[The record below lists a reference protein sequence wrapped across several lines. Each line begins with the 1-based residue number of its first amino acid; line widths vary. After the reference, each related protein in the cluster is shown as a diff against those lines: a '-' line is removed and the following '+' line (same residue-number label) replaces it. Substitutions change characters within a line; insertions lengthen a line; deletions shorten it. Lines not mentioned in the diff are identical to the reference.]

1 MTHQGAF
8 FEGDPLPLP
17 APTLRGKA
25 LYALSAGRPAEVR
38 HAEGYERF
46 VALVESRADDPA
58 ALASDI
64 SELVEFIQRNSLDI
78 GAEAAL
84 TTSAARF
91 LGNSLARLQP
101 DARWHTFEDGTVL
114 VGDRVT
120 KFDVDTVITRILSG
134 NRSLGQQFTEVVQT
148 WRDDSDAGEDERI
161 PQPIPVTTSSDS
173 YTRPVLPA
181 TTFID
186 SNAAAISYGNRW
198 PADGPP
204 VDSYGVES
212 NLERFA
218 PLHSVADA
226 LIAYLRR
233 EYQVTISEDAAHGED
248 LLIARDDIAR
258 AIRVTPART
267 DAAPLTFVFTRYP
280 GVIIHAGALH
290 DFPFPECGCDACD
303 ETAESQADQMERL
316 VLAVVAGGY
325 RERYPVGRR
334 RWNSYALTAAD
345 GSGSE
350 SGEGDATGIPER
362 RLQNGAE
369 RLGSLPNGWQ
379 PWSAVPTAR

>member
-1 MTHQGAF
+1 MNRRGAL
-8 FEGDPLPLP
+8 FEGDPTPLP
-17 APTLRGKA
+17 VPTPRGTTR
-25 LYALSAGRPAEVR
+25 YTLSASRPAEVT

-46 VALVESRADDPA
+46 LALVESRAVDPA
-58 ALASDI
+58 TLASDI
-64 SELVEFIQRNSLDI
+64 SEFVDFIQRNSLDI
-78 GAEAAL
+78 GADPAL
-84 TTSAARF
+84 TTAAARF
-91 LGNSLARLQP
+91 LGNALARLQT
-101 DARWHTFEDGTVL
+101 DARWHTFEDGTVM
-114 VGDRVT
+114 VGNRVM
-120 KFDVDTVITRILSG
+120 KFDVDTVIMRILNG
-134 NRSLGQQFTEVVQT
+134 NRALGQQFTDVVQT
-148 WRDDSDAGEDERI
+148 WRADSDEGEAERM
-161 PQPIPVTTSSDS
+161 PQPVPVATPSDS

-181 TTFID
+181 TRFIH
-186 SNAAAISYGNRW
+186 STGAAISYGNRW
-198 PADGPP
+198 PGGPP

-212 NLERFA
+212 NPERFA

-233 EYQVTISEDAAHGED
+233 EYRVTISEDQAHGDD
-248 LLIARDDIAR
+248 LLIPRGDIAR
-258 AIRVTPART
+258 AVRVTPAST
-267 DAAPLTFVFTRYP
+267 EAAPLTFVFTRYP
-280 GVIIHAGALH
+280 GVVIHAGALH

-325 RERYPVGRR
+325 GERYPVGRR

-350 SGEGDATGIPER
+350 SGEGDATGIPNR

-379 PWSAVPTAR
+379 PWPEASTVQ